1 MVIDCDTI
9 VVGAGLAGLNCARR
23 LAASG
28 LDVMVLEASDGIG
41 GRVRTDEVHGFRLDR
56 GFHVLLTAY
65 PEAQESL
72 DYSELDLRPFYAG
85 ALIRCAGAFHRLADP
100 WRHPWDALRGVLAP
114 IGGVRDKLRI
124 ARLRRRV
131 LTTEL
136 PAMFAS
142 HDVSAMEFLREFGF
156 SPEVIQRFFRPFFG
170 GVFLESE
177 LQTSCR
183 MLQFVFRMF
192 AAGHA
197 TLPAKGMGAIPKQL
211 ADPLAKD
218 RLRLASEVTGIDDT
232 TVLLAS
238 GERLRART
246 IVVATEGPAAARL
259 VEGLPVPGARN
270 VTCMYFAAEKP
281 PLDEPILL
289 LGAAGDGPVNNL
301 CVPSVVAPAYAPPG
315 AALISASVT
324 GMPAISDAELERQIR
339 TQLGGWFGSAVERWE
354 HVRTYRIAGA
364 LPVMEPRWTP
374 GPDRPIQVRP
384 GLYVCG
390 DHRENPSI
398 QGAMASG
405 RRAAERV
412 LADSL

>member
-1 MVIDCDTI
+1 MGTDCDAI
-9 VVGAGLAGLNCARR
+9 IIGAGLAGLSCARR
-23 LAASG
+23 LAESG
-28 LDVMVLEASDGIG
+28 LDVLVLEASDGIG
-41 GRVRTDEVHGFRLDR
+41 GRVRTDEVNGFRLDR
-56 GFHVLLTAY
+56 GFQVLLTAY

-72 DYSELDLRPFYAG
+72 DYRALDLRPFYAG
-85 ALIRCAGAFHRLADP
+85 ALIRCAGGFHRLADP
-100 WRHPWDALRGVLAP
+100 WRHPWDAVRGVLAP
-114 IGGVRDKLRI
+114 IGSVADKLRI

-131 LTTEL
+131 FATDL
-136 PAMFAS
+136 PALFAS
-142 HDVSAMEFLREFGF
+142 PDVSAVEYLREFGF
-156 SPEVIQRFFRPFFG
+156 SSEMIQRFFSPFFG

-192 AAGHA
+192 SAGHA
-197 TLPAKGMGAIPKQL
+197 ALPAEGMGAIPKQL
-211 ADPLAKD
+211 AAPLPKD
-218 RLRLASEVTGIDDT
+218 RLRLATEVKGIDAK

-238 GERLRART
+238 GERLRTRA
-246 IVVATEGPAAARL
+246 IIVATEGQAAARL
-259 VEGLPVPGARN
+259 VEGLPEPGARN